1 MSQIFDV
8 NVLAIS
14 KHLDNIFSNEELEYS
29 STVSKMEIV
38 QKERNRNVRRNLELY
53 NLDAIIAVE
62 YRVNSKKGT
71 QFRIWV
77 TNVLKEY
84 ISSMDEMLEQYL
96 IENQKKSQ

>member
-14 KHLDNIFSNEELEYS
+14 KRLDNIFSNEELEYS
-29 STVSKMEIV
+29 SAVSKMEIV